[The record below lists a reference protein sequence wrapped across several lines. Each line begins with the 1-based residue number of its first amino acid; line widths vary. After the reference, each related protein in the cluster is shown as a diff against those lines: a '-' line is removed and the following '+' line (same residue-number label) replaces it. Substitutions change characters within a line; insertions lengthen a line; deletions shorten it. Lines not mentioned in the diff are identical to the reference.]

1 MARGWI
7 DEGLQ
12 HARERAEGQRV
23 AVEQRHHRTAVIR
36 EKGPELMRGIFA
48 EVQAVIDEYRHA
60 AGAGHVEFQLLP
72 REGFSVTRV
81 TSPRVGLECRPD
93 YEMHALYC
101 NMTRTADL
109 ESEIVEWPFS
119 LEFIADASDRVELR
133 SGSRAFREIN
143 EVVEFLLK
151 PVLFPSVDA
160 HH

>member
-1 MARGWI
+1 MARSWI
-7 DEGLQ
+7 DEGVQ
-12 HARERAEGQRV
+12 HARERAEGQRA
-23 AVEQRHHRTAVIR
+23 AVEQRHHRTTVIR

-48 EVQAVIDEYRHA
+48 EVQGVIDEYQRK
-60 AGAGHVEFQLLP
+60 AGAGRVEFQLLP
-72 REGFSVTRV
+72 REGFSVTRI
-81 TSPRVGLECRPD
+81 TPPRVGLECRPD

-101 NMTRTADL
+101 NMTRTAVL

-119 LEFIADASDRVELR
+119 LEFIASESDRVELR
-133 SGSRAFREIN
+133 SGSRAFHEVD